1 MSPMILFRNM
11 IIIMLGGERNKLTFG
26 RIRHKFRVS
35 SNKNNSMAQYVGTL
49 RGCRIRGCYFK
60 VYESI
65 CHAEG
70 FELLLAKVF
79 WAYRRSDHH

>member
-1 MSPMILFRNM
+1 
-11 IIIMLGGERNKLTFG
+11 
-26 RIRHKFRVS
+26 
-35 SNKNNSMAQYVGTL
+35 MAQYVGTL